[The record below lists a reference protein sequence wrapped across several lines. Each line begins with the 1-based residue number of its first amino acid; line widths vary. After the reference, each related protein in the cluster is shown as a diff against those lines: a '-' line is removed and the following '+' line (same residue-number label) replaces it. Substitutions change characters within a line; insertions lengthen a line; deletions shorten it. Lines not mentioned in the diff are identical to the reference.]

1 MILKEK
7 IYPII
12 EFTAPLSKDQT
23 EAPPLELMWVF
34 KKNFWM
40 EKCQKSS
47 TAISPWLFTDDA
59 EKLQRVKRNIG
70 NETEGVHFNLMRIW
84 EFDDT
89 ESQRLHSLCHL
100 MSLWCLLA
108 LDYTRGSRVPFVWRK
123 TNSFERRRKKT
134 LENNLENWYWM
145 KAKYRKHDH
154 SIWERWE
161 YKTLISKTRFP
172 SSYFLIMNASILKKI
187 YPKTPDLITYVIVK
201 LWIY

>member
-70 NETEGVHFNLMRIW
+70 NEKERENILIWWEFENLMIQRVSDYILFAIW
-84 EFDDT
+84 WVFDA
-89 ESQRLHSLCHL
+89 CWHL
-100 MSLWCLLA
+100 ITHVDHVCLLSGGKQIH
-108 LDYTRGSRVPFVWRK
+108 LREEEK
-123 TNSFERRRKKT
+123 
-134 LENNLENWYWM
+134 
-145 KAKYRKHDH
+145 
-154 SIWERWE
+154 
-161 YKTLISKTRFP
+161 
-172 SSYFLIMNASILKKI
+172 
-187 YPKTPDLITYVIVK
+187 K
-201 LWIY
+201 LWKTIWKTGIEWKQNTGNMITPSGSDENTKLSFQRHVSHPPTS